1 MILFIQLLPPGRINR
16 KNEATLM
23 GGAENKRVGVNFRI
37 EGGNGWNVLSMYE
50 PAEQEQNA
58 TKRES

>member
-1 MILFIQLLPPGRINR
+1 
-16 KNEATLM
+16 M
-23 GGAENKRVGVNFRI
+23 GGAYNKRVGVNFRI